1 MVMVTSSLTSSVAS
15 SAVSMT
21 TVISGGVGGALIA
34 ILLVMLLSSRELI
47 TASSL
52 RSKRILAT
60 LDSVVVPLLLVFAAT
75 VVFQVLEIVHPLN

>member
-1 MVMVTSSLTSSVAS
+1 MSMIMITTASAAS

-34 ILLVMLLSSRELI
+34 ILLVSLLASRELI
-47 TASSL
+47 SVTTW

-60 LDSVVVPLLLVFAAT
+60 LDAVVVPLLLVFTAS
-75 VVFQVLEIVHPLN
+75 VLFQILELVYPLS